1 MTTTTAATLSALRAL
16 CQQGLGDGV
25 LVPALLEAL
34 HALVPSH
41 RNLFDWTDPQGQLL
55 RYVIEGPIDTR
66 VAQLYFDEFH
76 NRRETEAM
84 LPFQALRHQPAG
96 VRGLDDLHPVG
107 FYRSALYHEIWRP
120 QGLHTRLE
128 AVVRGRNGVLLG
140 SLVLYRGPGDPRF
153 TAADAQRLQALLPA
167 LAQGLEA
174 GASGVSRAAADEP
187 HLPSPEPAETLLLT
201 LDGVACHASAG
212 AWRWLLMASGGASR
226 EALSQPALAMGG
238 PLLAQVLAQVL
249 ARLRAQ
255 QPQQPQQPQR
265 GQWADAE
272 GQADRADAAPALPPV
287 QVAQT
292 TTAGRFIAT
301 GQLLLPTGSS
311 SAMPLV
317 QISLRRHE
325 PHRVALER
333 ALRGL
338 PVTPGQMAVC
348 RALYR
353 GEPQT
358 SLAQRLG
365 VSAST
370 VIDHVR
376 KAYRSLDLHSAQEL
390 RALLDTRIARAAATA

>member
-1 MTTTTAATLSALRAL
+1 MTTTTTTATLSALRAL

-96 VRGLDDLHPVG
+96 VRALDDLHPVG

-128 AVVRGRNGVLLG
+128 AVVRGRSGVLLG
-140 SLVLYRGPGDPRF
+140 SLVLYRGSGDPCF

-174 GASGVSRAAADEP
+174 GASGASRAAADEP

-201 LDGVACHASAG
+201 LDGVFCHASAG
-212 AWRWLLMASGGASR
+212 AWGWLLMASGGASR
-226 EALSQPALAMGG
+226 EALSRPALAMGG
-238 PLLAQVLAQVL
+238 PLLARVMAQML

-255 QPQQPQQPQR
+255 QPQR
-265 GQWADAE
+265 GQWAEAD
-272 GQADRADAAPALPPV
+272 GQAGWADAAPAPPPV

-292 TTAGRFIAT
+292 TAAGRFIAT
-301 GQLLLPTGSS
+301 GQLLLPTGSGG
-311 SAMPLV
+311 ATPLV

-353 GEPQT
+353 GEAQT
-358 SLAQRLG
+358 GLAQRLG

-376 KAYRSLDLHSAQEL
+376 KAYRSLDLHSVQGL
-390 RALLDTRIARAAATA
+390 RTLLDARIARAAATA